1 MTSAQPEASIRNSI
15 MKAKSA
21 KIKINKTKLLV
32 DIGAFVAFLIATAPR
47 FSGIAIHEWLSIA
60 LAAALIVHLLLNWA
74 WIVAIT
80 RRLFSKAIEHKQRIN
95 YILNA
100 LLFIDIVVIM
110 VTGIV
115 LSEVALPQLGIQ
127 ITRSMAWRGIHGLA
141 SDAGVIILGLH
152 LGLHW
157 RWLVGTIS
165 THLIKPVTRLFH
177 RPARREEVL
186 S

>member
-1 MTSAQPEASIRNSI
+1 MTSAQPEASIRNDI
-15 MKAKSA
+15 MKTKSL
-21 KIKINKTKLLV
+21 KLNINKTKLWV
-32 DIGAFVAFLIATAPR
+32 DVGTFLAFLIATAPR

-60 LAAALIVHLLLNWA
+60 LAAAVIVHLLLNWA

-80 RRLFSKAIEHKQRIN
+80 RRLFSKAIEHKQRVN
-95 YILNA
+95 YLLNA
-100 LLFIDIVVIM
+100 LLFIDFVVIM